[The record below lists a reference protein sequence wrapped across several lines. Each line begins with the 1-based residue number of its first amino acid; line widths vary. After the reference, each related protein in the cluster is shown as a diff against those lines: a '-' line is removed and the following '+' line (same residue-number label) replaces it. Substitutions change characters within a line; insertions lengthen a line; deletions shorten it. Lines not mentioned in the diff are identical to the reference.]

1 MGEGDRQFRNW
12 YGPRALRYGG
22 RAPQGHSMPQA
33 SLIPVSERQGRETL
47 KTYFLSVF
55 FILKCTYLH
64 NVDVPPSGQIP
75 ATVTVG
81 DQPPVTYTCPSFPSS
96 PASDDSAAKETHNG
110 GSVHKG
116 EETFTL
122 EDLAFARSGDKG
134 NTMLTFIHRF
144 WGAYGLHW

>member
-1 MGEGDRQFRNW
+1 
-12 YGPRALRYGG
+12 
-22 RAPQGHSMPQA
+22 MPQA
-33 SLIPVSERQGRETL
+33 SLIPLSERQGRETL

-55 FILKCTYLH
+55 FILKCTYLR
-64 NVDVPPSGQIP
+64 NVDALPSGQIP

-96 PASDDSAAKETHNG
+96 PASDDSAVKETHNG
-110 GSVHKG
+110 GSVLHKG

-134 NTMLTFIHRF
+134 NNADIHS
-144 WGAYGLHW
+144 

>member
-1 MGEGDRQFRNW
+1 M
-12 YGPRALRYGG
+12 LM
-22 RAPQGHSMPQA
+22 S
-33 SLIPVSERQGRETL
+33 
-47 KTYFLSVF
+47 
-55 FILKCTYLH
+55 
-64 NVDVPPSGQIP
+64 PPYGQIP

-81 DQPPVTYTCPSFPSS
+81 DQAPVTYTCPSFPSS

-144 WGAYGLHW
+144 